1 MATNLNLN
9 SLTVD
14 SSGRASFSGLGTGID
29 FQGAVDSI
37 IKAKHAPIDRIEQ
50 KITDNQ
56 AKIAALQ
63 DLRTHALALQ
73 TAADKLR
80 GKISFDGSANIFEAK
95 QAFATASR
103 ADSQTPSSA
112 DSLVGVTVTNA
123 AQATTHTIEVQQ
135 IAIANKVASGSIAA
149 GLNDPLGVSGSFQI
163 NGQTITADPTDT
175 VLGLRDRINAANAG
189 ASPTG
194 VTASIVSISATE
206 QVLILTADKTG
217 TDAAITAADT
227 SGSVLQD
234 LGVIDGTGA
243 FQAELQPAQNARIL
257 VDGLGTTV
265 ERQSNTIDD
274 AFAGVTLNLFKA
286 EPGTTVK
293 VDVERDLN
301 QVKSAIVD
309 FVDAYNELRTY
320 INQQARDRRP
330 RGRRDRRRRARRD
343 QRPVGCPLAA
353 LGRDRR
359 RGRWRRA
366 RSSRCWR
373 RSASRS
379 RPRARSPTRPRPTRW
394 RSTRPS
400 STTPCSTRPTRCARC
415 SASRCRARARTRS
428 WPDSTATPASPPA
441 AIRSTSPTRAAR
453 SSRPTSTARPTAA
466 TTAAWQVSGN
476 VLKVISG
483 GAKGLQMLYNG
494 TSSAS
499 GIHLDL
505 SVGVGAK
512 LYNAVGGLADDSTGL
527 IANEVNNLQGQNDS
541 RPGSDRPHAG
551 AARSRARPPA
561 GALRRHGDRAH
572 DHEPAARQPEAAD
585 QRGVRQQRQR
595 QLGRPGPGARK
606 N

>member
-9 SLTVD
+9 SLTVN
-14 SSGRASFSGLGTGID
+14 SRGRSSFSGLGTGID

-63 DLRTHALALQ
+63 DLRTHAHALQ

-95 QAFATASR
+95 QAFTTASR

-123 AQATTHTIEVQQ
+123 AQATTHAIEVQQ

-320 INQQARDRRP
+320 INQQAETDVP
-330 RGRRDRRRRARRD
+330 ADDETGAG
-343 QRPVGCPLAA
+343 VLAGTSA
-353 LGRDRR
+353 LSD
-359 RGRWRRA
+359 A
-366 RSSRCWR
+366 RSQL
-373 RSASRS
+373 SA
-379 RPRARSPTRPRPTRW
+379 AIG
-394 RSTRPS
+394 
-400 STTPCSTRPTRCARC
+400 A
-415 SASRCRARARTRS
+415 AV
-428 WPDSTATPASPPA
+428 DGASPVFSVLAQIGITIQAPGQVSDPTQANTLAIDETKLDDALLNQTDAVRALFSFQMSSSSPDAVLAGFDGNTSFTAGGYTLNVAYSGGAIVSANIDGA
-441 AIRSTSPTRAAR
+441 ADGSDDGSV
-453 SSRPTSTARPTAA
+453 
-466 TTAAWQVSGN
+466 QVSGN
-476 VLKVISG
+476 VLKVVSG

-512 LYNAVGGLADDSTGL
+512 LYNAVSDLADDSTGL
-527 IANEVNNLQGQNDS
+527 IANEVNSLQGQTTPARTGS
-541 RPGSDRPHAG
+541 TACRRSSIASTTACWRASPPWRP
-551 AARSRARPPA
+551 RS
-561 GALRRHGDRAH
+561 
-572 DHEPAARQPEAAD
+572 QP
-585 QRGVRQQRQR
+585 
-595 QLGRPGPGARK
+595 
-606 N
+606 

>member
-14 SSGRASFSGLGTGID
+14 PSGRTSFSGLGTGID

-37 IKAKHAPIDRIEQ
+37 IQAKHAPIDRIEQ

-95 QAFATASR
+95 QAFTTASR
-103 ADSQTPSSA
+103 ADSQPASSA

-243 FQAELQPAQNARIL
+243 FQSELQPAQNARIL
-257 VDGLGTTV
+257 VDGLGTTL

-320 INQQARDRRP
+320 INQQAETDVP
-330 RGRRDRRRRARRD
+330 EDDETGAG
-343 QRPVGCPLAA
+343 VLAGTSA
-353 LGRDRR
+353 LSD
-359 RGRWRRA
+359 A
-366 RSSRCWR
+366 RSQL
-373 RSASRS
+373 SA
-379 RPRARSPTRPRPTRW
+379 AIG
-394 RSTRPS
+394 
-400 STTPCSTRPTRCARC
+400 A
-415 SASRCRARARTRS
+415 AV
-428 WPDSTATPASPPA
+428 DGASPVFSVLAQIGITIQAPGQVSDPTQANTLAIDETKLDDALLNQTDAVRALFSFQMSSSSPDAVLAGFDGNTSFTAA
-441 AIRSTSPTRAAR
+441 AIRSTSPTRAVP

-466 TTAAWQVSGN
+466 TTAACRST
-476 VLKVISG
+476 
-483 GAKGLQMLYNG
+483 A
-494 TSSAS
+494 TS
-499 GIHLDL
+499 
-505 SVGVGAK
+505 
-512 LYNAVGGLADDSTGL
+512 
-527 IANEVNNLQGQNDS
+527 
-541 RPGSDRPHAG
+541 
-551 AARSRARPPA
+551 
-561 GALRRHGDRAH
+561 
-572 DHEPAARQPEAAD
+572 
-585 QRGVRQQRQR
+585 
-595 QLGRPGPGARK
+595 
-606 N
+606 